1 MGVEACIGSFQM
13 RKGEHGIDHAPGS
26 PSMRSQ
32 VQKWPKHRVKLQ
44 ALEVQR
50 LGGRIGNGDKAS
62 PVPPEKR
69 RCNMEAASTALRHHL
84 RGEHVVR
91 PEWQST
97 LKAKVSEKTIFAA
110 KAHDRSCSLPVS
122 GDDESRSDSPCR
134 PSPRVQAEGSAVQ
147 IRRDDSSRP
156 R

>member
-1 MGVEACIGSFQM
+1 MGVEACTESFQM

-32 VQKWPKHRVKLQ
+32 VQKWPEYGAKLQ

-50 LGGRIGNGDKAS
+50 HRGRIGTGDKAS
-62 PVPPEKR
+62 PVAAEKR

-97 LKAKVSEKTIFAA
+97 LTAKVSEKTIFAA

-122 GDDESRSDSPCR
+122 GDDESRSGSPCR
-134 PSPRVQAEGSAVQ
+134 PSPRVRAGASAVQ
-147 IRRDDSSRP
+147 IPHDDSSRP